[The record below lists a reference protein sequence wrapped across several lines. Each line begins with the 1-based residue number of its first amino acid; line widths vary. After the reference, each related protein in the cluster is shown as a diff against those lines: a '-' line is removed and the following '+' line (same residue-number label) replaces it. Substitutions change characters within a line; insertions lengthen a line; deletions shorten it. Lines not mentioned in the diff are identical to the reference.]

1 MHCKRHDRYFLYFSA
16 DFLPIRVRCGL
27 LRLERLLLR
36 HYRRIENRK
45 KSLFTSQELSLLE
58 SGKRL
63 SNKLLQDAIVER
75 LGIGAE
81 DYELF
86 LGAAEYRRWEERQ
99 RIFHQGAELFIEGVY
114 RICS

>member
-1 MHCKRHDRYFLYFSA
+1 MEGRDKSRQFSMYVT
-16 DFLPIRVRCGL
+16 RVRREYGISMRQLCEGL
-27 LRLERLLLR
+27 C
-36 HYRRIENRK
+36 
-45 KSLFTSQELSLLE
+45 TSQELSLLE

-63 SNKLLQDAIVER
+63 PNKLLQDAIVER